1 MCRQMQWVFA
11 PASKPMAAIMRE
23 ILRKHPQCE
32 FGRELF
38 PGNFIPI
45 LRVSG
50 GKTTADVAEWGYLI
64 QKGKRVYNAR
74 GETLLDKPLFGR
86 DFAQGRCV
94 IPVTG
99 FSEWDGEGT
108 GWNFLP
114 MEEEL
119 LYLAGVCRKKGEG
132 WEATVVT
139 EHASGCVGEIHHRTP
154 VILSAKELRSWLYEE
169 EQARRFLKE
178 AREPVLLE
186 RKKME
191 GETL

>member
-1 MCRQMQWVFA
+1 MT
-11 PASKPMAAIMRE
+11 AIMKE
-23 ILRKHPQCE
+23 IWRKHPKCE

-38 PGNFIPI
+38 PGNAIPI

-50 GKTTADVAEWGYLI
+50 GKTTADVADWGYLT
-64 QKGKRVYNAR
+64 QRGKRVYNAR

-86 DFAQGRCV
+86 DFVQGRCV

-114 MEEEL
+114 QQEEL
-119 LYLAGVCRKKGEG
+119 LYLAGICRKKAEG

-139 EHASGCVGEIHHRTP
+139 EHAFGCVGEIHHRTP
-154 VILSAKELRSWLYEE
+154 LLLSAKDLRQWLYEE
-169 EQARRFLKE
+169 AAARRFLTE
-178 AREPVLLE
+178 ARERVQLE

-191 GETL
+191 GEML